1 MEIPKY
7 ALGSTLRYYRGQFSP
22 EQAYQPVGN
31 ELDIISMYNPD
42 VEGRF
47 TEAIEK
53 HQGRFD
59 IAKAAEAAE
68 LARIGEMETYD
79 LSELNNRLKAFESGI
94 NNTVKEK
101 YNGDYGAAA
110 NEIAKMIGT
119 ERTNPFYHFN
129 KQKVEMGKAY
139 LDSKIKLG
147 ANFLSVGNPFN
158 ISFKE
163 WQSGKSLEFTPVN
176 KEDIVRAAAA
186 VGQNFSKMVTGDSG
200 LQLTPDGQ
208 YFKNTIQYGIKDLAH
223 LDDFIA
229 KSGVDQQIYESMPEL
244 AGIEN
249 QDAVQDAIRQ
259 GLTAAIG
266 TSDTRYLA
274 NQGYLDALQ
283 QARLQG
289 LGGAGSGRVSIVGE
303 TLPPVSMKDLLKSD
317 LWSVDRDKIA
327 TEENVKAGRSD
338 ITTYKDSDHATK
350 KKIEDRLLNEVI
362 NNKKFST
369 PLYQLNDYAG
379 ITSESRTE
387 IQNAKKNIN
396 DAVNNLQPGDLVG
409 ADEGES
415 KALKNMTNFD
425 VKGFS
430 VINTRNPQMPLIVNL
445 QLMGTP
451 VERRSTGTPKPV
463 PVNAIIN
470 PASLY
475 DVTRF
480 INYIGMLDNR
490 IYSSIMNRMWELN
503 PEAAYAYTGD
513 EGKAAYEAYKQRN
526 K

>member
-1 MEIPKY
+1 M
-7 ALGSTLRYYRGQFSP
+7 ALGQTLRYYRGSFNP
-22 EQAYQPVGN
+22 ENAYQPASD
-31 ELDIISMYNPD
+31 ELDIISMYSPQAQNQSIGA
-42 VEGRF
+42 VEQRQ
-47 TEAIEK
+47 E
-53 HQGRFD
+53 RFD
-59 IAKAAEAAE
+59 AAKTAEAAE

-79 LSELNNRLKAFESGI
+79 LSELNNRLKSFESSI
-94 NNTVKEK
+94 NNTVKDK

-139 LDSKIKLG
+139 LDSKMKLG
-147 ANFLSVGNPFN
+147 ANFMSAGNPFN
-158 ISFKE
+158 VSFQD
-163 WQSGKSLEFTPVN
+163 WQKGKTFEFTPVN

-186 VGQNFSKMVTGDSG
+186 VGQNFSKMVTSDSG

-208 YFKNTIQYGIKDLAH
+208 YFKNTIQYGIKDLNH
-223 LDDFIA
+223 LEDFIA
-229 KSGVDQQIYESMPEL
+229 KSGLDQQIYESMPEL
-244 AGIEN
+244 TGIEN

-259 GLTAAIG
+259 GLTSAIG
-266 TSDTRYLA
+266 TSDTRYMQ
-274 NQGYLDALQ
+274 NQGYLDAVQ
-283 QARLQG
+283 QARLSG
-289 LGGAGSGRVSIVGE
+289 LGDSGGAGKVSIVGE

-317 LWSVDRDKIA
+317 LWAFDRDKIA
-327 TEENVKAGRSD
+327 AEENVKSGRSS
-338 ITTYKDSDHATK
+338 IATYKDSDRDTK

-379 ITSESRTE
+379 VTSESRTE

-396 DAVNNLQPGDLVG
+396 EAINNLQPGDLIG
-409 ADEGES
+409 ADEKES
-415 KALKNMTNFD
+415 KALKNMTDFD

-430 VINTRNPQMPLIVNL
+430 VVNTRNPQMPLIINL
-445 QLMGTP
+445 NLLGTP
-451 VERRSTGTPKPV
+451 IEKRSSGTPKPESV
-463 PVNAIIN
+463 SALIN
-470 PASLY
+470 PESLY

-480 INYIGMLDNR
+480 INYIGMLDR
-490 IYSSIMNRMWELN
+490 RVYSSIMNRMWELN

-513 EGKAAYEAYKQRN
+513 EGKAAYEAYKQKN

>member
-1 MEIPKY
+1 M
-7 ALGSTLRYYRGQFSP
+7 ALGQTLRYYRSQFNP
-22 EQAYQPVGN
+22 ENAYQPVGD
-31 ELDIISMYNPD
+31 ELDIISMYSPESQNRF
-42 VEGRF
+42 VEAVGQ
-47 TEAIEK
+47 
-53 HQGRFD
+53 HQQRFD
-59 IAKAAEAAE
+59 AAKAAEAAE
-68 LARIGEMETYD
+68 IARIGDMETYD
-79 LSELNNRLKAFESGI
+79 LSELNKRLKTFESGI
-94 NNTVKEK
+94 NSTVKDK

-139 LDSKIKLG
+139 LDSKMRLG
-147 ANFLSVGNPFN
+147 ANFLSSGNPFN
-158 ISFKE
+158 VSFQD
-163 WQSGKSLEFTPVN
+163 WQNGQSFEFTPVN
-176 KEDIVRAAAA
+176 KEDIVRAAQA
-186 VGQNFSKMVTGDSG
+186 VGQNFSKMVTSDSG

-223 LDDFIA
+223 LEDFIA
-229 KSGVDQQIYESMPEL
+229 KSGIDQQIYESMPEL
-244 AGIEN
+244 VGIEN
-249 QDAVQDAIRQ
+249 QDVVQDAIRQ
-259 GLTAAIG
+259 GLTSAIG
-266 TSDTRYLA
+266 TSDTRYLQ
-274 NQGYLDALQ
+274 NQGYLDDLQ
-283 QARLQG
+283 QARLSG

-303 TLPPVSMKDLLKSD
+303 TLPPVSMRDLLKSD
-317 LWSVDRDKIA
+317 LWSFDRDKIA
-327 TEENVKAGRSD
+327 TEENVKAGRSG
-338 ITTYKDSDHATK
+338 ITTYKDSDRDTK
-350 KKIEDRLLNEVI
+350 KKIEDRMLNEVI

-379 ITSESRTE
+379 ITSESRAE

-396 DAVNNLQPGDLVG
+396 DAINNLQPGDLVG

-415 KALKNMTNFD
+415 KALKNMADFD

-430 VINTRNPQMPLIVNL
+430 VINTRNPQMPLIINL
-445 QLMGTP
+445 SLTGVP
-451 VERRSTGTPKPV
+451 VEKRSSGTPKPV
-463 PVNAIIN
+463 PVSALIN

-503 PEAAYAYTGD
+503 PEAAYAYTGE
-513 EGKAAYEAYKQRN
+513 EGKQAYEAYKQRN